1 MARSDIRARAQAGR
15 LLAAAIL
22 CATGAPAAAEVRVKE
37 AAGGRL
43 VIEAH
48 DATVQQILDALGPSR
63 PIRFAASDALSRHV
77 TGTYIGTLPR
87 VLSRILE
94 GYDYVIRSSSS
105 GIKIDVVGAAP
116 FGGSTPAAANSLIVS
131 KAPVAVVRTP
141 IPLVQTPLP
150 TTAQTAPRLSSNV
163 DLDEENARSNPVR
176 GPQIVNFASESP
188 PAFGPP
194 RGAVNA
200 QHTSAPPVSSN
211 LDLDEEMSR

>member
-1 MARSDIRARAQAGR
+1 MSREGSSRYLRRRAIREGAQGCFGSRCGALHLRKGPVMARSDIRARAQGGR
-15 LLAAAIL
+15 LLAAAIP

-116 FGGSTPAAANSLIVS
+116 FGG
-131 KAPVAVVRTP
+131 
-141 IPLVQTPLP
+141 
-150 TTAQTAPRLSSNV
+150 
-163 DLDEENARSNPVR
+163 
-176 GPQIVNFASESP
+176 
-188 PAFGPP
+188 
-194 RGAVNA
+194 
-200 QHTSAPPVSSN
+200 
-211 LDLDEEMSR
+211 